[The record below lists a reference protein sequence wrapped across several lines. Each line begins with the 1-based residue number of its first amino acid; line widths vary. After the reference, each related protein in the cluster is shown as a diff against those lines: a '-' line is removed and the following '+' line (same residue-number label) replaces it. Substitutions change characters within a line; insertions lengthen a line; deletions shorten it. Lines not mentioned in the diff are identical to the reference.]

1 MNDYRNPNDAWRHPY
16 YNDESR
22 CRSSYIAI
30 AVCAVLLILT
40 IFLVYSIMFYAIFK
54 GC

>member
-1 MNDYRNPNDAWRHPY
+1 MNDYQNPNDAWRHPY
-16 YNDESR
+16 YDDSYR

-40 IFLVYSIMFYAIFK
+40 IISGMFYALIK

>member
-1 MNDYRNPNDAWRHPY
+1 MNDYYRNPKRCVAASY
-16 YNDESR
+16 YDDDSR

-40 IFLVYSIMFYAIFK
+40 IISGMFYYVLCNI
-54 GC
+54 

>member
-1 MNDYRNPNDAWRHPY
+1 MNDYYRNPNDAWRHPY
-16 YNDESR
+16 YDDDSR

-40 IFLVYSIMFYAIFK
+40 IISGMFYYVLCNI
-54 GC
+54 